1 MPMLSAVRG
10 TLKSPSIR
18 SVAVQGSH
26 QLVLLLLFVASGTAQ
41 ADAPEWAFLSCS
53 SGGAQAPVKDTE
65 SLPGSSRQFAHASI
79 VERGSAIDWF
89 PQSHEPLPAVVAEP
103 RGPGQAACGYCHLPD
118 GTGRPENAKLAGLP
132 QAYIISVR
140 IPVMA
145 DS

>member
-1 MPMLSAVRG
+1 VGVS
-10 TLKSPSIR
+10 
-18 SVAVQGSH
+18 
-26 QLVLLLLFVASGTAQ
+26 VLLVRRRA
-41 ADAPEWAFLSCS
+41 
-53 SGGAQAPVKDTE
+53 GAGEGYGEP
-65 SLPGSSRQFAHASI
+65 PR
-79 VERGSAIDWF
+79 VEPTVRDWF